1 MLMITLALSVV
12 FFYFARQNYTLFN
25 GFTGFNGVTAP
36 VVGGIDLRGPVVFY
50 YLCLVAAGLSYGF
63 VRYIER
69 SPFGLALQGIR
80 DNERRMRALGY
91 WVGFHRVAAFTL
103 MGLMASFAGI
113 LGVWYNNRIS
123 AGSVGFA
130 PTFDLIII
138 AVIGGIMHP
147 IGAFLGAIVF
157 VLVENFAIDFIDR
170 ERFNT
175 LIGLVFLLIVFFSPD
190 GLVGLWSKAK
200 DQWVRNWLGRRTT
213 GSTV

>member
-1 MLMITLALSVV
+1 
-12 FFYFARQNYTLFN
+12 
-25 GFTGFNGVTAP
+25 
-36 VVGGIDLRGPVVFY
+36 
-50 YLCLVAAGLSYGF
+50 
-63 VRYIER
+63 
-69 SPFGLALQGIR
+69 
-80 DNERRMRALGY
+80 
-91 WVGFHRVAAFTL
+91 
-103 MGLMASFAGI
+103 MASRVGI
-113 LGVWYNNRIS
+113 LKVWYNNRIS

-175 LIGLVFLLIVFFSPD
+175 LIGSVFLLIVFFSPD

-200 DQWVRNWLGRRTT
+200 DQWARNWLRRRTT
-213 GSTV
+213 EPTV